1 MKTLLK
7 IVAVLVVLVVVGVT
21 VLFMY
26 IDSIARKGIEVAATN
41 ALGVQTTLRS
51 ADVGIMAGTFDMQ
64 GLNVANPAGF
74 QTAHFLNLGEGNV
87 QVSLNTLSQ
96 QTVELP
102 YLKLTAID
110 VNLEKKDGK
119 SNYNV
124 ILDNVKKNESGGSSP
139 SSPSDK
145 KFVVREITIKDIKV
159 HVDLLPIGGD
169 AAKLDVPI
177 DEIKLTNVGSGTDGG
192 MLMKDLVPT
201 IVKAVL
207 AAVVQKGGDIIPK
220 ELLGDLEGSLAQLKS
235 LESLGVGMTAEL
247 GKGIE
252 GIAKGAGEAGKAVE
266 QVGEGVKKAAE
277 GLKDLIPGK
286 KKD

>member
-1 MKTLLK
+1 
-7 IVAVLVVLVVVGVT
+7 
-21 VLFMY
+21 
-26 IDSIARKGIEVAATN
+26 IEVAATN

-51 ADVGIMAGTFDMQ
+51 ADVGIMKGTFDMQ
-64 GLNVANPAGF
+64 GLDVANPAGF
-74 QTAHFLNLGEGNV
+74 KTPHFLNLGEGNV
-87 QVSLNTLSQ
+87 QVSLNTLQQ

-102 YLKLTAID
+102 YLRLTAID
-110 VNLEKKDGK
+110 GNLE
-119 SNYNV
+119 
-124 ILDNVKKNESGGSSP
+124 KKNESGSSSP

-207 AAVVQKGGDIIPK
+207 AAVV
-220 ELLGDLEGSLAQLKS
+220 
-235 LESLGVGMTAEL
+235 
-247 GKGIE
+247 
-252 GIAKGAGEAGKAVE
+252 
-266 QVGEGVKKAAE
+266 
-277 GLKDLIPGK
+277 
-286 KKD
+286 